1 MSEFLLLAAKRAL
14 IQILPTHVVSDI
26 LSVRVLETQGR
37 MEASQAEGRMWE
49 SQADRSTYMNIYVI
63 YEHIFNIYEHI
74 STYINI

>member
-1 MSEFLLLAAKRAL
+1 MSEFLLLATKRAL

-49 SQADRSTYMNIYVI
+49 SQADHQRWFRTHELSR
-63 YEHIFNIYEHI
+63 EGKRDERKDWKHD
-74 STYINI
+74 